1 MNITINGEPTDVQDG
16 ATVLDIVADLL
27 NKPMNTDG
35 TAADGSKLGIAV
47 ALSDTVI
54 ARSQWASTTPV
65 DGDTLEI
72 ITAVQ
77 GG

>member
-1 MNITINGEPTDVQDG
+1 MNITLNGEPTDVQDG

-35 TAADGSKLGIAV
+35 TAADGTKLGIAV

-54 ARSQWASTTPV
+54 ARSLWASTTPV